1 MLCFVA
7 VAVLTAPV
15 ELTDLRVR
23 ANPGE
28 VFTYEMRVESSMA
41 GGSFKARLFMEDR
54 LLKQQGDVMFWKSDV
69 QNVIL
74 ETIGGFKEAE
84 KSLRENL
91 DVDAIWERDIRFR
104 TVAIAIED
112 FRMRAGKDEGTTDV
126 VFPDKPVKP
135 GAKWPGR
142 FSIGGKTIPIHYVF
156 VGPGRI
162 DGYPTHTIE
171 ARFSDPT
178 IEQIKPYRFHV
189 GRDDGRVVLSSG
201 AARVQTRGM
210 TVGVSFTMRR
220 TAKYMAPG

>member
-1 MLCFVA
+1 MLVFASVA
-7 VAVLTAPV
+7 ALATPAD
-15 ELTDLRVR
+15 LTDLRVR
-23 ANPGE
+23 AVPGQ
-28 VFTYEMRVESSMA
+28 VFTYEMRVESSMP

-54 LLKQQGDVMFWKSDV
+54 LLKQQGDIMFWKSDV

-91 DVDAIWERDIRFR
+91 DFDAVWERDIRFR
-104 TVAIAIED
+104 TVAIGIEN

-142 FSIGGKTIPIHYVF
+142 FSIGGKTIPINYVF

-162 DGYPTHTIE
+162 EGYPTHTIE

-189 GRDDGRVVLSSG
+189 GQDDGRVVLSSG
-201 AARVQTRGM
+201 AAKVQTRGM
-210 TVGVSFTMRR
+210 TVEVSFTMRR